1 MYIKNIITQNHG
13 IFGNTTIDLFGKSQV
28 SSPIKNEVDI
38 PSLQV
43 NCDTDTENKNRY
55 TFIIGENGSGK
66 SVFVQT
72 LTALNSCRQPM
83 ANTTDPH
90 RDECRRLFLSDSN
103 YGNLFFPKSTWQYLT
118 NFGVMGSPVGVPYL
132 NNVVHLSPFFDPR
145 IIQDNSSYCEFEIV
159 PDTSEFVTQF
169 VKSFI
174 HCPSIQQEKFIQ
186 LLKEYCCSKID
197 ISYSCDFFRELGTQ
211 TEHILLNNFNLTL
224 FSFVDAI
231 QNLSQ
236 KPFQITDDYV
246 ECSIVKSRTF
256 IKQYRKSNTTIQE
269 LCKQIFNNKW
279 FKKIKSFR
287 DKTDVKVEDTR
298 YQIKKSDE
306 TQSEINDLANDVFNI
321 SSHDF
326 WIVQLMDELGIIRIS
341 VKNGNI
347 PITGM
352 SSGERAVLRMFTALG
367 SVTNNAKENILFI
380 YDEPETSLNPKWQ
393 QKIIRIFKTLIDE
406 VFEIKSSHFIIVTH
420 SPFII
425 MEVPKGKN
433 QQRNSV
439 LAFSRINGEFTYKQ
453 IENIESYCIEQ
464 LLLDDFGI
472 DYRTKT
478 LVNEVQ
484 QILSKRNESKDPIEK
499 IKLIS
504 EYKKEI
510 DELYHQTFEKK

>member
-1 MYIKNIITQNHG
+1 MYIKNIITQNHCV
-13 IFGNTTIDLFGKSQV
+13 FGSTTIDLFGKIQVQSQ
-28 SSPIKNEVDI
+28 IKNEVNI

-43 NCDTDTENKNRY
+43 NCAIDTEKKNRY

-83 ANTTDPH
+83 ADATDSH
-90 RDECRRLFLSDSN
+90 RNECSRLFLNDSD

-118 NFGVMGSPVGVPYL
+118 NFGVMGSPVGTPYL
-132 NNVVHLSPFFDPR
+132 NNVVHLAPFFDPR

-159 PDTSEFVTQF
+159 PFTSEFVTQF
-169 VKSFI
+169 VKSYI
-174 HCPSIQQEKFIQ
+174 HCSSPQQKKFLQ
-186 LLKEYCCSKID
+186 LLEKYCCSKID

-211 TEHILLNNFNLTL
+211 TEYILLNNFNLTL

-236 KPFQITDDYV
+236 KSFEITDNYI

-256 IKQYRKSNTTIQE
+256 IKQYRKSNKTIQE
-269 LCKQIFNNKW
+269 LCNQILNNKW
-279 FKKIKSFR
+279 FQQIKNFC
-287 DKTDVKVEDTR
+287 DKTAVKIDKNEYLIKKGVDTR
-298 YQIKKSDE
+298 SAIDDIAK
-306 TQSEINDLANDVFNI
+306 NVFRI
-321 SSHDF
+321 SSDDF

-341 VKNGNI
+341 AKNGNI
-347 PITGM
+347 PITSM
-352 SSGERAVLRMFTALG
+352 SSGERAILRMFTALA
-367 SVTNNAKENILFI
+367 STPNNAQENILFI

-393 QKIIRIFKTLIDE
+393 QKIIRIFKTLVDE

-425 MEVPKGKN
+425 MEVPKGKD
-433 QQRNSV
+433 QQQNSV
-439 LAFSRINGEFTYKQ
+439 LAFSRINGEFTCKQ
-453 IENIESYCIEQ
+453 IANIESYCIEQ

-472 DYRTKT
+472 DYRTET